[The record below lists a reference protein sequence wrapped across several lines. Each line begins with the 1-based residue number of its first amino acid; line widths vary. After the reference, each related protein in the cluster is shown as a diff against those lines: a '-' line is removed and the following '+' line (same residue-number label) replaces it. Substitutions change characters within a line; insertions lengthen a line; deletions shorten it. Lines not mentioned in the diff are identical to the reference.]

1 MTNRM
6 RVSGTLGKR
15 LKESKVSPDA
25 VLRQAGLPFGL
36 FQQSKIFLTTDEM
49 FALYNAIEEI
59 SGDPGI
65 GLKLGSDERP
75 EHYSAI
81 AIAALYTRSFRDA
94 MDRIAR
100 YKRLTGP
107 QEIRIVECGKECA
120 VEFVW
125 LLADKPEPR
134 TLIDICFAWAVAIS
148 QRGTGRRIDPLRVE
162 FKRPPE
168 NRRLYESHF
177 GCPVKFVAHHNR
189 LVFRAEDMN
198 HPFLTHNPDL
208 LELIAPQL
216 EAELRQQLADD
227 SLKAQVKTILKKLQ
241 AGHRPRLED
250 AARELRLSIRK
261 LQRRLLEE
269 GLTFHNLVEEAR
281 RELAKHYLLQS
292 SLELNETA
300 YLLGYED
307 PNSFIR
313 AFHKWEGA
321 SPGEWR
327 LMRAKNA
334 TVSLKH

>member
-25 VLRQAGLPFGL
+25 VLRQAGLPLGL

-94 MDRIAR
+94 MERIAR

-107 QEIRIVECGKECA
+107 QEIRIAERGKECA
-120 VEFVW
+120 VEFLW
-125 LLADKPEPR
+125 LLAEKPEPLM
-134 TLIDICFAWAVAIS
+134 LIDMCFAWAVS
-148 QRGTGRRIDPLRVE
+148 VGGRGTGHRINPLRVE
-162 FKRPPE
+162 FKRPAG

-177 GCPVKFVAHHNR
+177 RCPVTFGARHNR
-189 LVFRAEDMN
+189 LIFRAEDMN
-198 HPFLTHNPDL
+198 LPFLTHNPEL

-216 EAELRQQLADD
+216 DAELRHQQADD
-227 SLKAQVKTILKKLQ
+227 GLKPQVKTILKKLL

-250 AARELRLSIRK
+250 VARELGTSTRT
-261 LQRRLLEE
+261 LQRRLLDE
-269 GLTFHNLVEEAR
+269 GMSFHSLVEEAR

-327 LMRAKNA
+327 SARAKTA
-334 TVSLKH
+334 TVSIN

>member
-1 MTNRM
+1 MTNRF
-6 RVSGTLGKR
+6 RVSGTLARR
-15 LKESKVSPDA
+15 LEELRVSPDA
-25 VLRQAGLPFGL
+25 VLHRAGLPLGL
-36 FQQSKIFLTTDEM
+36 FQQNKIFVTTEEM
-49 FALYNAIEEI
+49 FALYRAIDEI

-65 GLKLGSDERP
+65 GLRLGSEERP
-75 EHYSAI
+75 EYYSPI
-81 AIAALYTRSFRDA
+81 AIAALYTRSFREA
-94 MDRIAR
+94 LDRIAR

-107 QEIRIVECGKECA
+107 QEIRIVERGKECA
-120 VEFVW
+120 LEFVW
-125 LLADKPEPR
+125 LLAEKPEPL
-134 TLIDICFAWAVAIS
+134 TLIDMCFAWAVAIGG
-148 QRGTGRRIDPLRVE
+148 RGTGRRINPLRVE
-162 FKRPPE
+162 FKRPAG

-177 GCPVKFVAHHNR
+177 RCPVTFGARHNR
-189 LVFRAEDMN
+189 LVFRMEDMSQT
-198 HPFLTHNPDL
+198 FRSHNPEL

-216 EAELRQQLADD
+216 EAELRQQRADD
-227 SLKAQVKTILKKLQ
+227 SLKVQVKTILKKLL

-250 AARELRLSIRK
+250 VARELRVSTRT

-269 GLTFHNLVEEAR
+269 GISFHGMVEEAR

-327 LMRAKNA
+327 SARRSQAIA
-334 TVSLKH
+334 

>member
-1 MTNRM
+1 MTNRF
-6 RVSGTLGKR
+6 RVSGTLAKR
-15 LKESKVSPDA
+15 LKELRVSPDA
-25 VLRQAGLPFGL
+25 VLRQAGLPLGL
-36 FQQSKIFLTTDEM
+36 FQQSKIFLTTEEM
-49 FALYNAIEEI
+49 FALYHAIEEI
-59 SGDPGI
+59 SGHPGI

-75 EHYSAI
+75 EHYSPI

-107 QEIRIVECGKECA
+107 QEIQIVERGKECA

-125 LLADKPEPR
+125 LLAEKPEPL
-134 TLIDICFAWAVAIS
+134 TLIDMCFAWAVAVGS
-148 QRGTGRRIDPLRVE
+148 RGTGRRINPLRVE
-162 FKRPPE
+162 FRRPAG

-177 GCPVKFVAHHNR
+177 RCPVTFGARYNR
-189 LVFRAEDMN
+189 LIFRTEDMN
-198 HPFLTHNPDL
+198 QPFLTHNPEL

-216 EAELRQQLADD
+216 DAELRQQRADD
-227 SLKAQVKTILKKLQ
+227 SLKAEVKTILKKLL

-250 AARELRLSIRK
+250 VARELRVSVRT
-261 LQRRLLEE
+261 LQRRLLDE
-269 GLTFHNLVEEAR
+269 GMSFHSLVEEAR
-281 RELAKHYLLQS
+281 REMAKHYLLQS

-334 TVSLKH
+334 AGFY